1 MRSGQPIVVLA
12 AAAILLFGSVTA
24 CFDGRDRPT
33 VPIFGNLMVISDPE
47 GAEIFLDGT
56 SLQRTTP
63 TTLNSIA
70 AGQHRLGL
78 RLATANSEVF
88 IWEDTVTVPEES
100 LDTVEA
106 ALQGGCRLDC
116 PFLLDKGRV
125 RCRSNSNGETCAGF
139 VFGVPALEWPKGSGT
154 SYSAGGRLLVAT
166 ILGADA
172 GARAGDTLASQVF
185 EIAWVGRQPQTE
197 ASTPRR
203 QVMELEYW
211 GTGNFP
217 GESVQGLSVK
227 ETLVGVDSAVVQDV
241 VFLHFVVANVSA
253 DERYRRL
260 YPWVPEGGY
269 TFTEMYVGFGLDA
282 DIGRSDDD
290 IGSFDP
296 NLDLTFLY
304 DADLR
309 DLDLGSFADK
319 PAMVGLVTVQPPA
332 GAAER
337 NLTFW
342 RINDDWDD
350 GNRHGFGWRVL
361 AGRLAAGDP
370 IANHPSPDI
379 GHAPAQQGDYRL
391 TEAHGPLQLAPGE
404 SLTLTVAI
412 VMAEP
417 RAGTFTPGVPVPPGD
432 PLDPARAIL
441 SVAADLRDLAAQA
454 PDLWNRF
461 RP

>member
-1 MRSGQPIVVLA
+1 MGSQRSVLA
-12 AAAILLFGSVTA
+12 VAAVLFACLTA
-24 CFDGRDRPT
+24 CVDGRDRPT
-33 VPIFGNLMVISDPE
+33 VPVFGNLMVVSDPE
-47 GAEIFLDGT
+47 GAEIFLDRR
-56 SLQRTTP
+56 SLQTTTP

-70 AGQHRLGL
+70 AGSHLLGL
-78 RLATANSEVF
+78 RLATANNEVF
-88 IWEDTVTVPEES
+88 IWEDSVTVPEES

-125 RCRSNSNGETCAGF
+125 SCRSNSNGDTCAGF
-139 VFGVPALEWPKGSGT
+139 VSGVPALEWPKGSGT
-154 SYSAGGRLLVAT
+154 SYSAGGRLLAAT

-185 EIAWVGRQPQTE
+185 EIAWVGRRPQTE
-197 ASTPRR
+197 ASTARR

-227 ETLVGVDSAVVQDV
+227 ETLVGVDSAVAQDM
-241 VFLHFVVANVSA
+241 VFLRFVVENVSA

-269 TFTEMYVGFGLDA
+269 TFTELYVGFGFDA
-282 DIGRSDDD
+282 DIGDSEDDV
-290 IGSFDP
+290 GSFDP

-304 DADLR
+304 DADFR
-309 DLDLGSFADK
+309 DTSLGSFADR
-319 PAMVGLVTVQPPA
+319 PAMVGLVSVAPPA
-332 GAAER
+332 GATER

-342 RINDDWDD
+342 RRSDDWDD
-350 GNRHGFGWRVL
+350 GNRHGFGWRLL

-370 IANHPSPDI
+370 ISDHPSPDI
-379 GHAPAQQGDYRL
+379 GHAPTQQGDYRL
-391 TEAHGPLQLAPGE
+391 TEAHGPLRLAPGE

-412 VMAEP
+412 VIAEP
-417 RAGTFTPGVPVPPGD
+417 VAGSFTPGTAVPPGD
-432 PLDPARAIL
+432 PLDPGRAIL
-441 SVAADLRDLAAQA
+441 QVAASLRDIAAQA